1 MLRDMKLEGC
11 VKTHGELDKN
21 GVRDLLY
28 LSDTLVLATRGETQG
43 LALLE
48 ALSTG
53 IPVVTTEA
61 IPESVRPPIGCTFVP
76 IDDVESLAE
85 AMKNVMIFPADDGSK
100 LSESARQIASPET
113 IARQIEKLF
122 SEILASK

>member
-1 MLRDMKLEGC
+1 M
-11 VKTHGELDKN
+11 
-21 GVRDLLY
+21 
-28 LSDTLVLATRGETQG
+28 
-43 LALLE
+43 
-48 ALSTG
+48 
-53 IPVVTTEA
+53 
-61 IPESVRPPIGCTFVP
+61 P
-76 IDDVESLAE
+76 IDDVEALAE